1 MFNKNHKRAMISRL
15 ENRVVAIQ
23 LYLQQGDKTQLDS
36 YEANLRSEELAVRC
50 YSFQQIIRMIE
61 EVLSDA
67 G

>member
-23 LYLQQGDKTQLDS
+23 LYLQQGDKTKLDS